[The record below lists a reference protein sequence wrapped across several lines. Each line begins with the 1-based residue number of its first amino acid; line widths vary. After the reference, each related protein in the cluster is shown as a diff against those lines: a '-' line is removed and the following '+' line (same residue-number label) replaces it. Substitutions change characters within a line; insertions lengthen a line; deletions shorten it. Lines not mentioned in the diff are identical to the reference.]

1 MGQIY
6 VQETGFLSL
15 GKMQKHIHLD
25 GEKKVSP
32 TFFFLITLCINYE
45 YIIWKHLY
53 V

>member
-32 TFFFLITLCINYE
+32 TFFSLLLYALIMNI
-45 YIIWKHLY
+45 
-53 V
+53 